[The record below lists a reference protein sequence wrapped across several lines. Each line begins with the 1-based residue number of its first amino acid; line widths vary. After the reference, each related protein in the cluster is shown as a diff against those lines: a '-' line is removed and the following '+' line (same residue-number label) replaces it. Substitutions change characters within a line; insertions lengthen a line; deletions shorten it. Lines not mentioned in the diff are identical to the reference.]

1 MIAPC
6 TKRAHER
13 DYGGSKIVVV
23 GKPGCFA
30 KGTRVMRY
38 DGTLVNVEDVRL
50 ADTLMGDDSTPRN
63 VMDLC
68 QNREMMYRI
77 SPEKGDAYVVN
88 EHHILSLKCR
98 HEILDITVRDFMAKP
113 TTFQERYNWYRVGV
127 DFEEQAVGVDPYLF
141 ARGLD
146 TGGIPHAYKVNSRGS
161 RMGLLAGLI
170 DSAGRYDSVGECVE
184 IVLKS
189 AMLLDD
195 VVFVARSLGFSAWTT
210 ESGACQIRG
219 SGVSEIPCKV
229 VEVVGSS
236 SEEDVLVSGFTV
248 DRVGVDEYYGF
259 VLDGNHRF
267 LGHDF
272 SVLHNTGKSTLIAS
286 LIYAKK
292 HIIPVG
298 VFMNGSEDLNHFYKG
313 FVPSSFVFN
322 DYDPERVAELVR
334 RQKIAKEYL
343 PNPWA
348 VLLLDD
354 CTDDPKIFST
364 PLQQGLF
371 KRGRQMKLWYIL
383 SLQYAMDVKPVIRT
397 NVDGVFILREPILK
411 NRRALWENYASII
424 PDFDIF
430 CELMDQVTGDHTA
443 LYIHQMTQT
452 NTWTDCVFWYRAP
465 EQLPKG
471 FMFGSED
478 YKMFDKARLNTEYT
492 ETF

>member
-1 MIAPC
+1 
-6 TKRAHER
+6 
-13 DYGGSKIVVV
+13 
-23 GKPGCFA
+23 
-30 KGTRVMRY
+30 
-38 DGTLVNVEDVRL
+38 
-50 ADTLMGDDSTPRN
+50 
-63 VMDLC
+63 
-68 QNREMMYRI
+68 
-77 SPEKGDAYVVN
+77 
-88 EHHILSLKCR
+88 
-98 HEILDITVRDFMAKP
+98 
-113 TTFQERYNWYRVGV
+113 
-127 DFEEQAVGVDPYLF
+127 
-141 ARGLD
+141 
-146 TGGIPHAYKVNSRGS
+146 
-161 RMGLLAGLI
+161 MGLLAGLI